1 MSDSTAQR
9 QQSAAASM
17 TNEGG
22 MKTTMVGRT
31 KVHWDDS
38 HMRSAYANIFNV
50 ATTREEVMLLFGT
63 SRAWTQVTDEL
74 HVDLTERVLL
84 NPIGAKRLMLMLQ
97 RSIEEYE
104 RSYGALPGTP

>member
-1 MSDSTAQR
+1 MSDDAAKVQTAATT
-9 QQSAAASM
+9 S
-17 TNEGG
+17 EGG
-22 MKTTMVGRT
+22 LKSTMVGRT

-38 HMRSAYANIFNV
+38 KMRSSYANIFNV

-74 HVDLTERVLL
+74 TVDLSERILL
-84 NPIGAKRLMLMLQ
+84 NPIAAKRLLAMLQ

-104 RSYGALPGTP
+104 RTYAPLG